1 MRKIFIAALAFL
13 AFVGCKE
20 NNQKAETTEQTAT
33 EVVAGGDLAYV
44 NVSVVDKAGNPV
56 PTESREVQVKVT
68 GAGKFR
74 AMANGDPTSL
84 ELFHLPKMHL
94 FSGQLTTL
102 VQSGTTSGEIEVT
115 VTAKGLKPATLKL
128 QVE

>member
-1 MRKIFIAALAFL
+1 
-13 AFVGCKE
+13 
-20 NNQKAETTEQTAT
+20 
-33 EVVAGGDLAYV
+33 
-44 NVSVVDKAGNPV
+44 
-56 PTESREVQVKVT
+56 QVKVT

-102 VQSGTTSGEIEVT
+102 VQSGTSSGEIEVT